1 MRRRIGIDV
10 GGTNTD
16 AVLLEDDRVLHAIKT
31 PTTADVLTGVRLAL
45 QDVARAMG
53 PQGVQAVMIGTTHF
67 VNAVVQRRDL
77 APVGALRIGLPA
89 SQSLPPFCD
98 WPEDLAALVRGQVH
112 MVEGGFDYDG
122 RPIMPLDE
130 AAVAAAARAMKAEG
144 ISCVAVSGI
153 FSPLDPGME
162 DRAESIIRDVMP
174 DAAITLS
181 HDLGRIGLLER
192 ENVALLNAC
201 LAPLA
206 RHTVQAFEEALC
218 QAGIGAPL
226 YITQNDGT
234 VIRAELAARF
244 PVLSFASGPT
254 NSMRGA
260 AFLTGLKDAL
270 VVDVGGTT
278 SDIGALKAGFPREAN
293 AIVQVGGV
301 RTLFRMPDLLS
312 IGLGGGSHVAQA
324 DGRITIGPRSVGFRL
339 PELARIFGGPQ
350 LTTSDIAV
358 RAGLLALGDAA
369 RVGDVAPGF
378 AQAVLAE
385 AARMLEESVDR
396 MKTDAAEVPLLAVGG
411 GAFLV
416 PDHLPGVSEVVRP
429 AHAAVANAVGAA
441 IAQVT
446 GEADQVFQGM
456 TRVEAMAEA
465 ERIARARAVEA
476 GADGA
481 TLALVDIEDLPI
493 AYLPGGAIR
502 VRARVVGEIAASG

>member
-16 AVLLEDDRVLHAIKT
+16 VVLLEDDRVLHAAKT

-45 QDVARAMG
+45 ESAAGAMG
-53 PQGVQAVMIGTTHF
+53 GQGVQAVMIGTTHF

-77 APVGALRIGLPA
+77 ARVGALRLGLPA
-89 SQSLPPFCD
+89 SKSLPPFCD
-98 WPEDLAALVRGQVH
+98 WPDDLAAMVRGQVH
-112 MVEGGFDYDG
+112 MVEGGHDYDG

-130 AAVAAAARAMKAEG
+130 RAVAAAARAMRAEG
-144 ISCVAVSGI
+144 IDCVAISSI
-153 FSPLDPGME
+153 FSPLDPAME
-162 DRAESIIRDVMP
+162 DRAAEIVRAEHAG
-174 DAAITLS
+174 AAITLS

-206 RHTVQAFEEALC
+206 HHTVQAFEEALR
-218 QAGIGAPL
+218 QAGIAAPL
-226 YITQNDGT
+226 FITQNDGT

-278 SDIGALKAGFPREAN
+278 SDVGALKAGFPREAN
-293 AIVQVGGV
+293 AVVHVGGV

-312 IGLGGGSHVAQA
+312 IGLGGGSHVAA
-324 DGRITIGPRSVGFRL
+324 REGGGIAIGPRSVGFRL

-358 RAGLLALGDAA
+358 RAGLLSLGDAA
-369 RVGDVAPGF
+369 RVSDLGAGF
-378 AQAVLAE
+378 VRDALAE
-385 AARMLEESVDR
+385 AARMLEEAVDR
-396 MKTDAAEVPLLAVGG
+396 MKTEAAAVPLLAVGG

-416 PDHLPGVSEVVRP
+416 PDHLPGASEVLRP

-441 IAQVT
+441 IAQVS
-446 GEADQVFQGM
+446 GEADQVFQGLS
-456 TRVEAMAEA
+456 RAEAMAAA
-465 ERIARARAVEA
+465 ERIARDRAVEA
-476 GADGA
+476 GAEAA

-493 AYLPGGAIR
+493 AYLPGGALR
-502 VRARVVGEIAASG
+502 VRARVVGEIAAG

>member
-16 AVLLEDDRVLHAIKT
+16 VVLLEDDRVLHAAKT
-31 PTTADVLTGVRLAL
+31 PTTADVLTGVRTAL
-45 QDVARAMG
+45 ESAAAVMG

-77 APVGALRIGLPA
+77 AKVGALRLGLPA
-89 SQSLPPFCD
+89 SRSLPPFCD

-112 MVEGGFDYDG
+112 MVEGGHDYDG

-130 AAVAAAARAMKAEG
+130 RAVAEAARAMKAAG
-144 ISCVAVSGI
+144 IGCVAISSI

-162 DRAESIIRDVMP
+162 ERAAAILREEMP

-206 RHTVQAFEEALC
+206 RHTVQAFEEALR
-218 QAGIGAPL
+218 QAGIAAPL

-234 VIRAELAARF
+234 VIRAELAERF

-260 AFLTGLKDAL
+260 AFLTGVKDAL

-278 SDIGALKAGFPREAN
+278 SDLGALKAGFPREAN
-293 AIVQVGGV
+293 AVVHVGGV

-312 IGLGGGSHVAQA
+312 IGLGGGSHVARSA
-324 DGRITIGPRSVGFRL
+324 DGRVTIGPRSVGFRL

-358 RAGLLALGDAA
+358 RAGMLSLGDAS
-369 RVGDVAPGF
+369 RVADIEEALVRDA
-378 AQAVLAE
+378 LAE

-396 MKTDAAEVPLLAVGG
+396 MKTEAAAVPLLAVGG

-416 PDHLPGVSEVVRP
+416 PDALPGVSEVLRP

-441 IAQVT
+441 IAQVS

-456 TRVEAMAEA
+456 TRAEAMVAA
-465 ERIARARAVEA
+465 ERIARDRAVEA

-481 TLALVDIEDLPI
+481 TLSLVDIEDLPI
-493 AYLPGGAIR
+493 AYLPGGALR
-502 VRARVVGEIAASG
+502 VRARVVGEIAA

>member
-16 AVLLEDDRVLHAIKT
+16 VVLLEDDRVLHAAKT
-31 PTTADVLTGVRLAL
+31 PTTADVLTGVRTAL
-45 QDVARAMG
+45 ESAAAVMG

-77 APVGALRIGLPA
+77 AKVGALRLGLPA
-89 SQSLPPFCD
+89 SRSLPPFCD

-112 MVEGGFDYDG
+112 MVEGGHDYDG

-130 AAVAAAARAMKAEG
+130 RAVAEAARAMKAAG
-144 ISCVAVSGI
+144 IGCVAISSI

-162 DRAESIIRDVMP
+162 ERAAAILREEMP

-206 RHTVQAFEEALC
+206 RHTVQAFEEALR
-218 QAGIGAPL
+218 QAGIAAPL

-234 VIRAELAARF
+234 VIRAELAERF

-260 AFLTGLKDAL
+260 AFLTGVKDAL

-278 SDIGALKAGFPREAN
+278 SDLGALKAGFPREAN
-293 AIVQVGGV
+293 AVVHVGGV

-312 IGLGGGSHVAQA
+312 IGLGGGSHVARGA
-324 DGRITIGPRSVGFRL
+324 DGRVTIGPRSVGFRL
-339 PELARIFGGPQ
+339 PDLARIFGGPQ

-358 RAGLLALGDAA
+358 RAGMLSLGDAS
-369 RVGDVAPGF
+369 RVADIEEALVRDA
-378 AQAVLAE
+378 LAE

-396 MKTDAAEVPLLAVGG
+396 MKTEAAAVPLLAVGG

-416 PDHLPGVSEVVRP
+416 PDALPGVSEVLRP

-441 IAQVT
+441 IAQVS

-456 TRVEAMAEA
+456 TRAEAMVAA
-465 ERIARARAVEA
+465 ERIARDRAVEA

-481 TLALVDIEDLPI
+481 TLSLVDIEDLPI
-493 AYLPGGAIR
+493 AYLPGGALR
-502 VRARVVGEIAASG
+502 VRARVVGEIAA